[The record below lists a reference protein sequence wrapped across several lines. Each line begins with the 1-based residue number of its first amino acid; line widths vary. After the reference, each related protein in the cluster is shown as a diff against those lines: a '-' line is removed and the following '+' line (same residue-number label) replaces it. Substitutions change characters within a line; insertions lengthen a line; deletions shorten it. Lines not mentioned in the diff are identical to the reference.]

1 MNIIGFAGRIGTG
14 KSTISRAIAERL
26 EVPRVS
32 FGDVVR
38 SEASKRNLPEARE
51 ALQNLGD
58 ALIAEGWDSF
68 CARVVATAKP
78 RASDTLVVDGIRHI
92 GAIDGL
98 TKLATRSFILVFVEA
113 PWESRIS
120 WRGIAVDEL
129 RRADAHPNE
138 AEVDDV
144 RLAAD
149 VVVVNDGP
157 IEQVVAKLLGVLPE
171 SCFNP
176 SKR

>member
-1 MNIIGFAGRIGTG
+1 MNIIGFGGRIGTG
-14 KSTISRAIAERL
+14 KSTISRAVAERL

-38 SEASKRNLPEARE
+38 SEASNRNLPETRE

-68 CARVVATAKP
+68 CARVVATVKP

-92 GAIDGL
+92 GAIERL

-113 PWESRIS
+113 PWESRVS
-120 WRGIAVDEL
+120 WRGIAADEL
-129 RRADAHPNE
+129 RRTDAHPNE

-157 IEQVVAKLLGVLPE
+157 VEQTVVQVLE
-171 SCFNP
+171 ALSASSFNP